1 MQHQVDLHLHTNSS
15 DGTLSPSELII
26 LIKSKKLKIISITDH
41 DTTNGLK
48 EAQNTVGQL
57 EQLTIIPGIELST
70 ETKNVEIHLLGYG
83 ISVDNSDFQ
92 NDLSNLR
99 NEREIRTK
107 KIVENLQ
114 DMGLLITWER
124 VRSLANDAVARPHI
138 ARALI
143 EKGYVKY
150 NFEAFDKYIG
160 NHAPAYVPRK
170 KLLTIDAAK
179 MIQKYNGLS
188 AIAHPL
194 DIPNLDSIIQELIPH
209 GLIGMDVYYGRYSSY
224 QIEKLLKICNKFNLI
239 PLGGSDFHASGN
251 PEEIYPGDAGP
262 PLDNGIEL
270 ISRLNTNRKLS

>member
-1 MQHQVDLHLHTNSS
+1 
-15 DGTLSPSELII
+15 
-26 LIKSKKLKIISITDH
+26 
-41 DTTNGLK
+41 
-48 EAQNTVGQL
+48 
-57 EQLTIIPGIELST
+57 
-70 ETKNVEIHLLGYG
+70 
-83 ISVDNSDFQ
+83 
-92 NDLSNLR
+92 
-99 NEREIRTK
+99 
-107 KIVENLQ
+107 
-114 DMGLLITWER
+114 
-124 VRSLANDAVARPHI
+124 
-138 ARALI
+138 
-143 EKGYVKY
+143 
-150 NFEAFDKYIG
+150 
-160 NHAPAYVPRK
+160 
-170 KLLTIDAAK
+170 